1 MGFINFFRVIRKGL
15 INFKRNGWL
24 SAATVSIMVITLFVM
39 GSLYIVSDLAN
50 NITEELQDKIDI
62 SAYFK
67 DDAPEDKILDA
78 RKFVLQ
84 NSSVKSVEYISKEEA
99 WENFKDKHRDNQ
111 VISESIQEVGS
122 NPLYATLNIKAQH
135 PDSYSQIAGEIEKS
149 SYMQYIQ
156 KLNYEQ
162 NKNTIDRF
170 SGIIS
175 AVRKTG
181 LFTAVFLAVIVVLVT
196 FNTIRLTIYTHR
208 QEIEIMK
215 LVGGTNWFI
224 RGPFVVEGLLYG
236 IMAAVIAIFLMYAG
250 ISIVSAKITGFL
262 PSSDLISFYLSNVW
276 VLFFMLLGAGSILGS
291 LSSFIAIRKYL
302 DQ

>member
-1 MGFINFFRVIRKGL
+1 MSFINFFRVIRKGL

-50 NITEELQDKIDI
+50 NVTEELQDKIDI

-99 WENFKDKHRDNQ
+99 WENFKNKHRDNQ

-276 VLFFMLLGAGSILGS
+276 ILFFMLLAAGSILGS